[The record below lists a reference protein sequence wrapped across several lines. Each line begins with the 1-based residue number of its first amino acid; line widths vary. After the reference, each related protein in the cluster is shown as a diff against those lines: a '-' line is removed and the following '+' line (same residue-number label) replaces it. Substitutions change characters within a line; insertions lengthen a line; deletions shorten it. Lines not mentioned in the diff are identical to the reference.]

1 MPRCVN
7 MTKVQYSLKNG
18 THRLSVKGHSGY
30 AECGRDIVCAGV
42 STLTQALAATLSAN
56 RGSLLSLDIESGENT
71 ASITIAA
78 APITGCESYVSALF
92 SMTLHGMELLSS
104 AYPENVNLNVNLK
117 TIEFAVGK

>member
-1 MPRCVN
+1 

-18 THRLSVKGHSGY
+18 SHRLSVKGHSGY

-56 RGSLLSLDIESGENT
+56 RGSLLSLDIKSDEST

-117 TIEFAVGK
+117 TIEFTAGK

>member
-1 MPRCVN
+1 M
-7 MTKVQYSLKNG
+7 
-18 THRLSVKGHSGY
+18 
-30 AECGRDIVCAGV
+30 
-42 STLTQALAATLSAN
+42 
-56 RGSLLSLDIESGENT
+56 SLDIDSDKST

-104 AYPENVNLNVNLK
+104 AYPENVNLNVNLN

>member
-1 MPRCVN
+1 

-30 AECGRDIVCAGV
+30 AERGRDIVCAGV

-56 RGSLLSLDIESGENT
+56 RGSLLSLDIESDEST

-117 TIEFAVGK
+117 TIEFTAGK

>member
-18 THRLSVKGHSGY
+18 THSLSVKGHSGY
-30 AECGRDIVCAGV
+30 AERGRDIVCAGV

-56 RGSLLSLDIESGENT
+56 RESLLSLDIESDEST

-78 APITGCESYVSALF
+78 VPITGFESYVSALF
-92 SMTLHGMELLSS
+92 SMALHGMELLSS
-104 AYPENVNLNVNLK
+104 SYPENVNLNVNLK
-117 TIEFAVGK
+117 TIEFTAGK

>member
-1 MPRCVN
+1 

-30 AECGRDIVCAGV
+30 AERGRDIVCAGV

-56 RGSLLSLDIESGENT
+56 RGSLLSLDIESDESA

-78 APITGCESYVSALF
+78 SPITGCESYVSALF

-104 AYPENVNLNVNLK
+104 VYPENVNLNVNLK
-117 TIEFAVGK
+117 TIEFAVEK

>member
-1 MPRCVN
+1 
-7 MTKVQYSLKNG
+7 MTKVQYSFKNG
-18 THRLSVKGHSGY
+18 SHRLSVKGHSGY
-30 AECGRDIVCAGV
+30 AERGRDIVCAGV

-56 RGSLLSLDIESGENT
+56 RGSLLSLDIESDEST

-78 APITGCESYVSALF
+78 TPITGCESYVSALF

-117 TIEFAVGK
+117 TIEFTTGK